1 MSEVSEAIEKAQEGE
16 HAEFFNKRIAL
27 VIAILALFLS
37 FSETLG
43 KGAQNEAT
51 NLNIRASD
59 LYAFF
64 QAKTI
69 RMTTLATA
77 AEEMT
82 VAALAA
88 GDPAAKDAMQKQIDT
103 WKKTAARYDSDEQS
117 HEGRKELVERAK
129 EAEHERDTAL
139 AKYHHY
145 ELASA
150 AFQIGIV
157 LASATVIT
165 GMVALVWLGGVL
177 GTIGVVLLVLGLWAP
192 LAVPL
197 IATL

>member
-1 MSEVSEAIEKAQEGE
+1 MSEVSEVIEKAHEGE

-69 RMTTLATA
+69 RMTTLTTA

-82 VAALAA
+82 VAVQSA
-88 GDPAAKDAMQKQIDT
+88 GDAAAKDAMQKQIDA
-103 WKKTAARYDSDEQS
+103 WKKTATRYDSDEKS

-129 EAEHERDTAL
+129 QAEEERDTAL

-165 GMVALVWLGGVL
+165 GMVALVWFGGVL
-177 GTIGVVLLVLGLWAP
+177 GAIGVVLLLLGLWAP
-192 LAVPL
+192 LAVPF